1 MEVKRANNCPFRQL
15 AQISGPQHSEP
26 PRKALA
32 LGRPCGS
39 NGSCVPYGF
48 FLSHQCWLTC
58 RSTGPIAAGRHLGYK
73 SLAQI
78 PAHRNRPVSFD
89 VIRLQFRTDCDGT
102 DMAPHRPAA
111 AISRNV
117 LVSCSSNVFSFATTQ
132 RMSCFACGPSV
143 LRRPAHLRAVST
155 TVIQHHENPAS
166 SRCASAKLLASC
178 AVSAIAVS
186 ASGVTFQAPQGI
198 QSRPPFLYSALQLR
212 ASCFRHQMQKSGQAH
227 LCGAQQPAQQ
237 PSLAA
242 RQPQCTHNLALN
254 RTFCGGPRLG
264 YKILAQTQPAAKCRL
279 ALR

>member
-1 MEVKRANNCPFRQL
+1 M
-15 AQISGPQHSEP
+15 
-26 PRKALA
+26 
-32 LGRPCGS
+32 
-39 NGSCVPYGF
+39 
-48 FLSHQCWLTC
+48 
-58 RSTGPIAAGRHLGYK
+58 
-73 SLAQI
+73 
-78 PAHRNRPVSFD
+78 PAHRNGPVSSN
-89 VIRLQFRTDCDGT
+89 VMRLQFKIDCDGT

-117 LVSCSSNVFSFATTQ
+117 LVSRSSNVFSFATIQ
-132 RMSCFACGPSV
+132 RTSCIACGPSV
-143 LRRPAHLRAVST
+143 LRRPAHLRGVAT
-155 TVIQHHENPAS
+155 TRIQHGENPAS
-166 SRCASAKLLASC
+166 SRCASTKLLASC

-186 ASGVTFQAPQGI
+186 ANWVTFQATQAI

-212 ASCFRHQMQKSGQAH
+212 ASCFRHQMQKSCQAH
-227 LCGAQQPAQQ
+227 PCGAQQPAQQ